1 MSSKAKEEVML
12 SRAELAFREAF
23 ERLKAGTS
31 DRIPRGSKVT
41 QNNIAKEAGVDPS
54 ALKKSRYPSL
64 ILEIQNWIG
73 RHPQTAR
80 TSSNNG
86 ILLRRKKNRTL
97 KDMIEAL
104 KTERDHAVSLLL
116 EADALILELTQE
128 NQDLKNKVSKIN
140 IHNLNRS

>member
-1 MSSKAKEEVML
+1 MSSKPKEDVML

-31 DRIPRGSKVT
+31 DLIPRGSRVT

-73 RHPQTAR
+73 RHPQTAG

-86 ILLRRKKNRTL
+86 IHLRKKKNRSL
-97 KDMIEAL
+97 KNMIEAL
-104 KTERDHAVSLLL
+104 KIERDHAISLLL
-116 EADALILELTQE
+116 EADALILDLTQE
-128 NQDLKNKVSKIN
+128 NQDLKNKISKSN
-140 IHNLNRS
+140 IHNLHRS